1 MTVFEAIH
9 SLRAVR
15 KYRPD
20 PVPLEDVARI
30 LRAGTMA
37 ASSGNT
43 QPWEF
48 VVVTDPTL
56 KRRMQEM
63 IGEEF
68 AKVAER
74 RAQPA
79 EQLVDGVGRPITGHA
94 AIENM
99 DRVPVL
105 ILVFWNPERGIRFK
119 DEYREL
125 PDGSYEETRPSQ
137 GRGSSLFPASQNM
150 LLAAKA
156 LGYGSLFTT
165 FAGLRAA
172 DVKKLLGVPPKMF
185 LESMLFVGYPDEK
198 LGKPRRRP
206 IEEMA
211 HLNSWRN
218 RFEAP

>member
-20 PVPLEDVARI
+20 AVPLEDVARI

-56 KRRMQEM
+56 KRRMQKM

-79 EQLVDGVGRPITGHA
+79 EQLVDGVGRPITGHV

-125 PDGSYEETRPSQ
+125 PDGPYEHIRPSQ
-137 GRGSSLFPASQNM
+137 GRGSSPFPAYQNM

-165 FAGLRAA
+165 SAGLSAA
-172 DVKKLLGVPPKMF
+172 DVK
-185 LESMLFVGYPDEK
+185 
-198 LGKPRRRP
+198 
-206 IEEMA
+206 
-211 HLNSWRN
+211 
-218 RFEAP
+218 